1 MSPARSPSPAPSA
14 PIDAR
19 IPLDGT
25 RSLAARVY
33 GRPGRRRPTALVLHF
48 HAGAFVAGGLDSGA
62 RVAGLLAEAGA
73 VVVSLDYPLAPAQPF
88 PAAIEA
94 GHAALEWLWR
104 ERARLAGQA
113 ATLWVAGEEAGGNL
127 AAAVALMARDRR
139 HPMLAGQLLLSPMLD
154 ACVATA
160 SLRDAHAGPVGCRW
174 ADGWHHYLAG
184 AGDVLHPYAAPGQAS
199 RLAGLPPTLLLT
211 AADDP
216 LRDETHAYAERL
228 HEAGVAVEQADLDG
242 ITGWPCSLMQPDAPR
257 PHWADAVRDRLQR
270 FLAAPPSADAGRRPA

>member
-1 MSPARSPSPAPSA
+1 MSPARTPLPARHA
-14 PIDAR
+14 PIDTR
-19 IPLDGT
+19 IPIDGT
-25 RSLAARVY
+25 RELQARIY
-33 GRPGRRRPTALVLHF
+33 GRPGRRPAALVLHF
-48 HAGAFVAGGLDSGA
+48 HAGAFFTGDLDSGA

-104 ERARLAGQA
+104 ERGRLAGHA
-113 ATLWVAGEEAGGNL
+113 AGLWVAGEEAGGNL
-127 AAAVALMARDRR
+127 AAAVALVARDRR
-139 HPMLAGQLLLSPMLD
+139 RPALAGQMLLSPMLD

-184 AGDVLHPYAAPGQAS
+184 AGDALHPYAAPGQAS

-228 HEAGVAVEQADLDG
+228 RAAGVAVEQADLDG
-242 ITGWPCSLMQPDAPR
+242 ATGWPCSLMLREAPR
-257 PHWADAVRDRLQR
+257 PAWADAVRERLQR
-270 FLAAPPSADAGRRPA
+270 FLSAPPSKDAGRRPA